1 MAGRLECAPHSGH
14 SSTIAVDQGC
24 PSGVRSHPRAAAGG
38 ACLRLWFR
46 SLTLGLSDVTTA
58 SGHPTCYSSPP
69 AFVFGVYIVSIN
81 ICIYIFL
88 HMLMYKKK
96 TMPLHFRAPIPG
108 YSEPGFPCLD
118 HACNTSAVRGAY
130 RRSS

>member
-1 MAGRLECAPHSGH
+1 MPPTLVQKLNTWPVRCYYSLRPPHLLFLSPRFCFWCVH
-14 SSTIAVDQGC
+14 SV
-24 PSGVRSHPRAAAGG
+24 HK
-38 ACLRLWFR
+38 
-46 SLTLGLSDVTTA
+46 
-58 SGHPTCYSSPP
+58 YM
-69 AFVFGVYIVSIN
+69 Y
-81 ICIYIFL
+81 IYIFL